1 MAVLLLVVGTFT
13 IWQQVNADND
23 KEEKEGAT

>member
-23 KEEKEGAT
+23 EEEEGAT